1 MNLIQRRL
9 FSFLITLVL
18 TQWLPAS
25 SVLADTLTLP
35 TISAASTDGGATS
48 TSFTLRAAS
57 GASTALLTTQQV
69 LDISLT
75 LKPDPADIGRYGS
88 IYAIFVKDNSFF
100 LLGPDR
106 RFTIWS
112 GELATLAPFAEQML
126 LSAETEFDLLSG
138 RLDNPGEYQ
147 IFIAYAVEGDTV
159 LDYTPHP
166 HILLL
171 NAATESALVDEAFSI
186 YETELEDQL
195 IQARCAACHVA
206 GGLARNS
213 ALQFQR
219 SMTGS
224 ALNNLSMLQ
233 SYLEIGGNSVETL
246 LTKATGGN
254 SHTGGQQI
262 SQGDDDYNTLSQVL
276 ALLEQAEANE
286 GLAYSFVSGQQSE
299 SGSSTQSLLSSVTLE
314 PREATLRRAMILFAG
329 KAPTAEE
336 LKAVR
341 DGNDETL
348 RTSLRALMSG
358 QQFREFIVRASNDRL
373 LTQGTETQPI
383 DSGFVNLPK
392 LRNLSYETE
401 LDLDEG
407 DPGYYQLYG
416 RRIDTAAKR
425 ASGELIAH
433 VIINERPYS
442 EILTA
447 NYMMMNPLL
456 NEILGGTA
464 IFPLDAGDDDFL
476 PAKITE
482 YYYNSELEES
492 EGIPMAGVKVLSRG
506 TPIADYPHAGVLS
519 DFAFLAR
526 YPTTATNRNRARARW
541 TLYHFLGIDIEKS
554 SQRPTDEAALSDRN
568 NPTLNNPA
576 CTICH
581 TVMDPVAAAFQNWD
595 EFNFYRRGCA
605 GCDSLDQFYK
615 HPEDGSS
622 SPWQQGDLWYRDMRA
637 PGLFETAIT
646 SRDYTLRELAGLMVE
661 ETGFVRAAVQF
672 WWPAIFGSKPVE
684 LPSVESDQGF
694 AEKNTAFLAQQA
706 SIDEFTFTL
715 EQQLNAKD
723 MLVEMIMSPWFSAQ
737 RSTNYEFQAAQLEAD
752 LGAEQLLSPSQI
764 AAKTMNL
771 TGVYWRTNENP
782 DGSTYSKY
790 DELSVLLGGIDSIA
804 VTERATLLTPSMAA
818 ILQTHAVETACP
830 IVVKELAL
838 PLAKRRLFLKVD
850 ETITPLSIALI
861 TADVT
866 SSSSTDWQEHKLDAQ
881 IPANGAEIKVSFT
894 NPYCDYDG
902 EKCIEQRVLYVDG
915 LTLRHAS
922 GAEQRFEVTAPEIQ
936 ISGDNCYLGDSHA
949 TFYSDCTMSLNLD
962 LDNTDN
968 FEIIAHLAAQQ
979 APSKEQPTQAT
990 IEVLIGEDIMDA
1002 QTNNA
1007 LLIKQQIVDLFTKL
1021 HGKPYTIDSQ
1031 QVQQTYSLFASA
1043 LASANQSSSSYIY
1056 NCNPWSIDGHFFS
1069 DLLTP
1074 EELEAVRSP
1083 SPNGNH
1089 YEMDWESMEFN
1100 SHEITRDST
1109 GVKRAWVA
1117 VIAYLLSHYDYLH
1130 E

>member
-1 MNLIQRRL
+1 MSLIQRQL
-9 FSFLITLVL
+9 FSFLITIVL

-25 SVLADTLTLP
+25 SVLADTLALP
-35 TISAASTDGGATS
+35 AISAASTDGGTTS
-48 TSFTLRAAS
+48 ARFTLS
-57 GASTALLTTQQV
+57 ITSDTSSNLLTTQQV
-69 LDISLT
+69 LGISLA
-75 LKPDPADIGRYGS
+75 LNPDPADVGRSGS
-88 IYAIFVKDNSFF
+88 IYVIFVKDNSLF

-106 RFTIWS
+106 RFTIWN
-112 GELATLAPFAEQML
+112 GYLETLTPFAEQIML
-126 LSAETEFDLLSG
+126 NEVTVLDLLSG

-147 IFIAYAVEGDTV
+147 VFIAYGAEDNAT
-159 LDYTPHP
+159 LDYTPSP
-166 HILLL
+166 AIFLLS
-171 NAATESALVDEAFSI
+171 AAAQSPLLDEALTI
-186 YETELEDQL
+186 YKTELEDKL
-195 IQARCAACHVA
+195 IQARCAACHVI

-233 SYLEIGGNSVETL
+233 SYMEIGGNSAETL

-262 SQGDDDYNTLSQVL
+262 SVGDDDYNTLSQVL
-276 ALLEQAEANE
+276 ALLEQAQANE
-286 GLAYSFVSGQQSE
+286 GLAYSFVSGQQGE
-299 SGSSTQSLLSSVTLE
+299 SGTSTQSLLSSVTLE

-329 KAPTAEE
+329 KAPTAEG

-373 LTQGTETQPI
+373 LTEGTETQPI
-383 DSGFVNLPK
+383 DSNFANFPI
-392 LRNLSYETE
+392 LRNLKYEIE
-401 LDLDEG
+401 LDEG
-407 DPGYYQLYG
+407 GADFFYG
-416 RRIDTAAKR
+416 RLDTAAKR

-456 NEILGGTA
+456 NEVLGGTA

-482 YYYNSELEES
+482 YYYNAELEVS
-492 EGIPMAGVKVLSRG
+492 EGIPIAGSKVLSRG

-595 EFNFYRRGCA
+595 EFNFYSRNCA
-605 GCDSLDQFYK
+605 GCDSLDGFYK

-622 SPWQQGDLWYRDMRA
+622 SPYQQGDLWYRDMRA
-637 PGLFETAIT
+637 PGLFETATT

-661 ETGFVRAAVQF
+661 ETAFVRAAVQF

-694 AEKNTAFLAQQA
+694 AGKNAAFLAQQA

-737 RSTNYEFQAAQLEAD
+737 SSTNYEFQAAQLEAD

-771 TGVYWRTNENP
+771 TGVYWRSNQSP

-804 VTERATLLTPSMAA
+804 VTERTNLVTPSMMA
-818 ILQTHAVETACP
+818 ILQSHAVETACP
-830 IVVKELAL
+830 IVVKDLAL

-861 TADVT
+861 TVDVT
-866 SSSSTDWQEHKLDAQ
+866 SSSSTDWQEHKLAAQ

-902 EKCIEQRVLYVDG
+902 EKCLEQRVLYVDG

-922 GAEQRFEVTAPEIQ
+922 GAEQHFEVTAPEIQ
-936 ISGDNCYLGDSHA
+936 ISGGCHVHSSHSYA
-949 TFYSDCTMSLNLD
+949 TFYSECTMSLNLD

-968 FEIIAHLAAQQ
+968 FEIVAHLAAQQ

-990 IEVLIGEDIMDA
+990 IEVLSSEDIMDA
-1002 QTNNA
+1002 QTNNV

-1021 HGKPYTIDSQ
+1021 HGKPYAIDSQ

-1043 LASANQSSSSYIY
+1043 LAMVDQSSSSHIY
-1056 NCNPWSIDGHFFS
+1056 NCNPWSLDGHFFS

-1083 SPNGNH
+1083 SPNGNY
-1089 YEMDWESMEFN
+1089 YEMNWESVEFN